1 MRNQVISLY
10 DYTGEA
16 LRPWAAAGY
25 ECYAYDI
32 QHKAAPED
40 YSDRKKVRSGGSIYY
55 FKADLYDL
63 DTLRRL
69 ISRHEGQAAYMLAFP
84 PGTDLASSEVIW
96 RASEA
101 DTRGFAEA
109 VFQSNTNTKREIS
122 LCL

>member
-16 LRPWAAAGY
+16 LRPWAEAGY

-32 QHKAAPED
+32 QHKAVWFWV
-40 YSDRKKVRSGGSIYY
+40 SSKRKPITFV
-55 FKADLYDL
+55 KADLYDL

-69 ISRHEGQAAYMLAFP
+69 ISRHEGRVAFMSAFP
-84 PGTDLASSEVIW
+84 PCTDLASSGVIW

-109 VFQSNTNTKREIS
+109 VFQSNTNTKREP

>member
-16 LRPWAAAGY
+16 LRPWAEAGY

-32 QHKAAPED
+32 QHKAVWFWV
-40 YSDRKKVRSGGSIYY
+40 SSKRKPITFV
-55 FKADLYDL
+55 KADLYDL

-84 PGTDLASSEVIW
+84 PGTDLASSE
-96 RASEA
+96 A

-109 VFQSNTNTKREIS
+109 VFQSNTNTKRES